1 MVRHL
6 VAYVSCCLIAALI
19 CAIVGGFSAC
29 ISSLCASAIY
39 ILPSGC
45 MMLVSWLLSRHCP
58 AAGPI
63 VFQIG
68 LFARGFIVI
77 GLMLAL
83 ALTYNGLNWPAF
95 IFTLFMVASAPVAG
109 QFLLKQ

>member
-1 MVRHL
+1 M
-6 VAYVSCCLIAALI
+6 
-19 CAIVGGFSAC
+19 
-29 ISSLCASAIY
+29 
-39 ILPSGC
+39 
-45 MMLVSWLLSRHCP
+45 
-58 AAGPI
+58 
-63 VFQIG
+63 FQIG